1 MKRILVIKDEPEIRL
16 DMVRFG
22 LELGARHF
30 PSKLISFNKLL
41 AVVNHQLKV
50 AIS

>member
-1 MKRILVIKDEPEIRL
+1 MKKFLVIGNKPEIHLGMARL
-16 DMVRFG
+16 G
-22 LELGARHF
+22 LGARHF
-30 PSKLISFNKLL
+30 SSKLISFNKLL